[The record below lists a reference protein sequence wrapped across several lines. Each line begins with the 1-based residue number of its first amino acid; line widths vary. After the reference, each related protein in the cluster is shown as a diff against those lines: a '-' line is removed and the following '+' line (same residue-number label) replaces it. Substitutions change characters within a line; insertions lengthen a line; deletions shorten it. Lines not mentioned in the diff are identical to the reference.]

1 MNHTPLYT
9 NNVTLTLQ
17 QVLETLNV
25 DKFFILTDENTQ
37 QLCYPILNKT
47 PILQGA
53 KHIVVKPNDEHKTIE
68 SLSFIWKSLEDG
80 GATRHSCLIN
90 LGGGMV
96 TDMGGF
102 AAGTFKRGI
111 KFVNIPTTLLAMI
124 DASLGGKTGI
134 NFYSLKNNIGLFVH
148 PQAVV
153 IDKCFLTT
161 LTPHDLRSGY
171 AEMIKHSL
179 LSNEKIWA
187 ETLSFPLCNGAETL
201 SLDMIR
207 DNVNVK
213 ESIVTQDPYERGLRK
228 ALNLGHTMGHAFET
242 LMMRHNTPIAHGYA
256 VAWGLLGELYL
267 SVVHKGFPS
276 YVLQQ
281 TSRFINDY
289 YGQINISC
297 NHYDELIELMKH
309 DKKNKGNAICFTL
322 LKNIGEV
329 ALDCVFKEEDLKM
342 ALDFVREG

>member
-9 NNVTLTLQ
+9 NNVMLTLQ

-37 QLCYPILNKT
+37 QLCYPIVSKT

-53 KHIVVKPNDEHKTIE
+53 KHIVVKPNDEHKTID
-68 SLSFIWKSLEDG
+68 SLCFIWKSLEDG

-111 KFVNIPTTLLAMI
+111 KFVNIPTSLLAMI

-201 SLDMIR
+201 SLDMIK

-289 YGQINISC
+289 YGRINISC
-297 NHYDELIELMKH
+297 NDYDELIELMKH
-309 DKKNKGNAICFTL
+309 DKKNKGNTICFTL

-329 ALDCVFKEEDLKM
+329 ALDCAFKEEDLKM